1 MIKTTYDR
9 KKEEPLMK
17 KLLCA
22 LLAVLLLIPAFS
34 LGEEQLPAFVWITG
48 LDRAQEL
55 LDSGAFIDRVYYTD
69 GYGFSISEFQTT
81 DGEKIAQLW
90 KAVNAITITGK
101 SNEDIT
107 DWYPQIVF
115 FFSDESQ
122 LNICFDAHWLEV
134 GMNHYTLA
142 NDEAFWSLTAA
153 MTAAYTA
160 GDGEEESK
168 KEDYYSFTA
177 ITVDGWEISPEELEQ
192 AMLCHLLQSAV
203 NASSY
208 GHEYGITD
216 RDNIIDTLD
225 KVLFDLELRAVIQHQ
240 AEQLGVDELTE
251 EEYSRLWN
259 ETEASWQTLRGAL
272 YGENAM
278 AFLPAG
284 NYHWIDGDDEGN
296 ITRYLAS
303 FGVTEETLYAMLY
316 DQTLEQKLLEAVT
329 ADMENAGEDE
339 KISAYTDWIL
349 EKFWEADIHEN
360 GVGIAEVCFRLI
372 P

>member
-1 MIKTTYDR
+1 
-9 KKEEPLMK
+9 MK
-17 KLLCA
+17 KLLSA
-22 LLAVLLLIPAFS
+22 LLAILLLIPAFA
-34 LGEEQLPAFVWITG
+34 LGEEALPDFVRITG

-69 GYGFSISEFQTT
+69 GYGFSTSEFETT
-81 DGEKIAQLW
+81 DGEEIAHLW

-122 LNICFDAHWLEV
+122 LNVCFDAHWLEV

-153 MTAAYTA
+153 MTAAYAA
-160 GDGEEESK
+160 GDGREEPQR
-168 KEDYYSFTA
+168 EDYYSFTA
-177 ITVDGWEISPEELEQ
+177 ITVNGWEISPEELEQ

-208 GHEYGITD
+208 GNEYRITD

-225 KVLFDLELRAVIQHQ
+225 KVLFDLEIRAVIQEQ

-251 EEYSRLWN
+251 EEYSQLWSD
-259 ETEASWQTLRGAL
+259 TQDAWQALRSEM

-284 NYHWIDGDDEGN
+284 DYRMIEDDPEGN

-303 FGVTEETLYAMLY
+303 FGITEDTLYDMLY
-316 DQTLEQKLLEAVT
+316 DQLLEQKLLEAVT
-329 ADMENAGEDE
+329 AHMENAGEDE
-339 KISAYTDWIL
+339 KLDVYTSWIL
-349 EKFWEADIHEN
+349 EKFWEADIHES

>member
-1 MIKTTYDR
+1 MKKTTYDR
-9 KKEEPLMK
+9 KKEESIMK
-17 KLLCA
+17 RLLCA
-22 LLAVLLLIPAFS
+22 LLIIPLLIPAFA
-34 LGEEQLPAFVWITG
+34 LGEEQLPDFVRITG
-48 LDRAQEL
+48 LDKAQEL

-69 GYGFSISEFQTT
+69 GYGFSTSEFETT
-81 DGEKIAQLW
+81 DGEEITQLW

-107 DWYPQIVF
+107 DWYPQIIF

-122 LNICFDAHWLEV
+122 LNVCFDAHWLEI
-134 GMNHYTLA
+134 GMDHYTLG

-153 MTAAYTA
+153 MTTAYTA

-168 KEDYYSFTA
+168 REDYYSFTA

-203 NASSY
+203 NVSSY
-208 GHEYGITD
+208 GHEYNITD

-225 KVLFDLELRAVIQHQ
+225 KVLFDLEIRAVIQHQ
-240 AEQLGVDELTE
+240 AEQLDVDELTE
-251 EEYSRLWN
+251 EEYGQLWS
-259 ETEASWQTLRGAL
+259 ETEASWQALRGAL
-272 YGENAM
+272 YGENAL

-284 NYHWIDGDDEGN
+284 DYHWIEGDDDGN

-303 FGVTEETLYAMLY
+303 FGITEDTLYDMLY
-316 DQTLEQKLLEAVT
+316 DQLLEQKLLEAVT
-329 ADMENAGEDE
+329 APMENAGEDE
-339 KISAYTDWIL
+339 KLAVYTSWIL
-349 EKFWEADIHEN
+349 ERFWEADIHEN